1 MLINAG
7 DNGFITKVFPIVAP
21 DQAMIKLRLDV
32 DYPYPSRAKSFLYV
46 ALRIKSKRGSN
57 YLKNAR
63 VIARMIDESKVE
75 AKAFWF
81 FTPYTVPDQ
90 RLLKLLEP
98 EKNEVALH
106 VANKPYEELKTL
118 EQETNR
124 KVEYYTIHGTE
135 RLFAKLIWGR
145 GFKSQ
150 ATIPA
155 DFPLTSFHK
164 FNNISLDRECFLRGY
179 ETTVKFSRD
188 WIHSDAV
195 LSIHPEWL
203 FEQNKKTK
211 RGPYYDVLKTLLEVD
226 NDLDTLRV
234 RKRAFI
240 KVGNDIAEYEKDVAP
255 TEDFLEKLTDSGVDV
270 YTFLDRKWCC
280 PIPNP
285 PANWIAEDDNVGL
298 LEIKTYDE
306 WLQKVGKK
314 TRNMIRKAEKEGVKI
329 VAVEPSEELA
339 KGIWNI
345 YQETPIR
352 QERAFTHYGESLDT
366 VRGNMFAAK
375 NNTFIG
381 AYLGDELV
389 GFMQILYGDNIAVVS
404 NILSLQKHWDKALN
418 NALLAKAVEVC
429 AERKQRWLM
438 YGRIGNHP
446 SLDRFKDN
454 NGFVKFPITRY
465 YVALTGKGKL
475 AIRLGLHKEL
485 KDALPEAIKNPL
497 IPALNW
503 VSRTKVKVKMHLRKL
518 K

>member
-1 MLINAG
+1 M
-7 DNGFITKVFPIVAP
+7 AP
-21 DQAMIKLRLDV
+21 EQAMIKLRLDV

-46 ALRIKSKRGSN
+46 ALRIKSKGSSS

-63 VIARMIDESKVE
+63 VIARMINESKQE

-98 EKNEVALH
+98 QKNEVALH

-118 EQETNR
+118 EKKINR

-150 ATIPA
+150 ATIPT

-164 FNNISLDRECFLRGY
+164 FNNISLDRERYLRGY

-188 WIHSDAV
+188 WINAEAV
-195 LSIHPEWL
+195 MSIHPEWL
-203 FEQNKKTK
+203 FEENKKTK
-211 RGPYYDVLKTLLEVD
+211 RGPYYDVLKIILEVD
-226 NDLDTLRV
+226 KELDTLRV

-240 KVGNDIAEYEKDVAP
+240 KVGNDIQEYEKNIAP
-255 TEDFLEKLTDSGVDV
+255 TEDFLEKLADRDVDV
-270 YTFLDRKWCC
+270 YTFLDRKWCS

-285 PANWIAEDDNVGL
+285 PATWVTEDDNVGL
-298 LEIKTYDE
+298 LEIKTFDE
-306 WLQKVGKK
+306 WLQRVGKK
-314 TRNMIRKAEKEGVKI
+314 TRNMIRKAEKSGVKI
-329 VAVEPSEELA
+329 AVVEPSEELA
-339 KGIWNI
+339 KGIWSI
-345 YQETPIR
+345 YNETPIR
-352 QERAFTHYGESLDT
+352 QERAFTHYGESLHIVSD
-366 VRGNMFAAK
+366 NMYSAK

-381 AYLGDELV
+381 AYLEGELV
-389 GFMQILYGDNIAVVS
+389 GFIQILYGDNIAIIS
-404 NILSLQKHWDKALN
+404 NILALQKHWNKALN

-429 AERKQRWLM
+429 AQKKQRWLM

-454 NGFVKFPITRY
+454 NGFIKYPITRY
-465 YVALTGKGKL
+465 YIPITGKGRL
-475 AIRLGLHKEL
+475 ATRLSLHKEP
-485 KDALPEAIKNPL
+485 KDALPEAIKKPL
-497 IPALNW
+497 IPALNL
-503 VSRTKVKVKMHLRKL
+503 VSRTKVKVKMRLRKL